1 MDGDDFQTVVTEG
14 AGFVR
19 ITVSGPFTRARFG
32 RLVQRIVAEAGS
44 RGETRVLVD
53 LQAVPMNLSTMDRYE
68 MGVAAGRLLV
78 GVKVVVIATRA
89 VVDHFAETVARNR
102 GAVVGVF
109 TEEAA
114 ALKWLL
120 GPETPPP

>member
-1 MDGDDFQTVVTEG
+1 MDGDDFQTVVT
-14 AGFVR
+14 ADHGFVR
-19 ITVSGPFTRARFG
+19 MTVSGPYTRARFG
-32 RLVQRIVAEAGS
+32 RLIQRVADEAGS
-44 RGETRVLVD
+44 RGIPRTLVD
-53 LQAVPMNLSTMDRYE
+53 LTAVPLSLSTMDRYE
-68 MGVAAGRLLV
+68 IGVAAGRLLL
-78 GVKVVVIATRA
+78 GIKVAVIATRA